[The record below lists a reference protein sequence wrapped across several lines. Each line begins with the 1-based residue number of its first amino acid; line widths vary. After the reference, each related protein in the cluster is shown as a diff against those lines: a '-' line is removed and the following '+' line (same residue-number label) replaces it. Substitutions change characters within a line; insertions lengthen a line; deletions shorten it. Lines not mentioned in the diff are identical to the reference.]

1 MRAFVDNRR
10 FDLYSSKYI
19 ITNLERTTRTNAQRR
34 RDLPAAAVC
43 VCRNLSPCRFHSQ
56 TRPPHALLPIL
67 HSIHS
72 SFPRC
77 FAALQSTAT
86 QEMRAGTASMVC
98 RFSRR
103 PQSGR
108 WPRRDRTSIPHQLD
122 PAPRRWCPIH
132 SSRLHDWG
140 LRLAQQGSRCTCIH
154 RPGLCRQCARRSH
167 HWSSARIHLCQC
179 SRYLRCRNN
188 RVDSR
193 RM

>member
-1 MRAFVDNRR
+1 M
-10 FDLYSSKYI
+10 
-19 ITNLERTTRTNAQRR
+19 
-34 RDLPAAAVC
+34 PAAAVC
-43 VCRNLSPCRFHSQ
+43 VCRNLSLRRFHSQ

-86 QEMRAGTASMVC
+86 QEMRAGTTSMVC
-98 RFSRR
+98 RSSRR

-122 PAPRRWCPIH
+122 LAPRRWCPIH
-132 SSRLHDWG
+132 SSLLHDG
-140 LRLAQQGSRCTCIH
+140 GPRLAQQGSQCRCSLLL
-154 RPGLCRQCARRSH
+154 GLCRKYARRSR
-167 HWSSARIHLCQC
+167 HWSAARIHLCQC